1 MVDKNKLNVD
11 GQYKLMDN
19 KRRVYRLLEV
29 FINECNKETVETWYG
44 KGSVIKIHNMTFTQ
58 KKSVVIE
65 IVIVLGDVISEAV
78 MDERMASLLIS
89 EGLVYFFPGLSIHL
103 IHSWDS

>member
-1 MVDKNKLNVD
+1 MD

-19 KRRVYRLLEV
+19 KRRVYRLLEG
-29 FINECNKETVETWYG
+29 FINESNKESVETWYG
-44 KGSVIKIHNMTFTQ
+44 KGSIIKIHNMNFTQ

-65 IVIVLGDVISEAV
+65 IVIVLGDVISESV
-78 MDERMASLLIS
+78 MDERMASALIS
-89 EGLVYFFPGLSIHL
+89 EGFVYFFPGMSIHL

>member
-19 KRRVYRLLEV
+19 KRRVYRLLEG
-29 FINECNKETVETWYG
+29 FINESNKESVETWYG

-78 MDERMASLLIS
+78 MDERMASALIS
-89 EGLVYFFPGLSIHL
+89 EGLVYFFPELSIHL
-103 IHSWDS
+103 IHRWDS

>member
-1 MVDKNKLNVD
+1 MN
-11 GQYKLMDN
+11 N
-19 KRRVYRLLEV
+19 KRRVYRLLEHY
-29 FINECNKETVETWYG
+29 INDCNKESVEGWYG
-44 KGSVIKIHNMTFTQ
+44 KGSVIKIHNMNFTQ
-58 KKSVVIE
+58 QKSVVIE